1 MTRRKTWRGIVLLG
15 LLALLSWLLARQ
27 PGEQLTLPLVKP
39 DVRLNYALY
48 DFSGRLLDEGGSV
61 NLLIES
67 PVLRNTAESGVG
79 TVESPE
85 IHIQQD
91 DDKWYITAESAII
104 SADREHVSLVGDVF
118 LSKRNE
124 LTDQSLEIATSDV
137 LLVVTPRTAETEA
150 EVEIT
155 QQSDWLRA
163 AGMRL
168 DMINEHYE
176 LLNDVRA
183 HYEIP

>member
-1 MTRRKTWRGIVLLG
+1 MIRRRTWRGILSLG
-15 LLALLSWLLARQ
+15 LLAGLSWLLTRE
-27 PGEQLTLPLVKP
+27 PGEPFTSPLVRP

-48 DFSGRLLDEGGSV
+48 DFSGRLLDAGGSV

-79 TVESPE
+79 AVESPE

-91 DDKWYITAESAII
+91 DDEWYITAESAII
-104 SADREHVSLVGDVF
+104 SADHEHVTLVGDVF
-118 LSKRNE
+118 LSRRNE

-168 DMINEHYE
+168 DMINERYE
-176 LLNDVRA
+176 LLHNVTA

>member
-1 MTRRKTWRGIVLLG
+1 MIRRRTWRGIVLLG
-15 LLALLSWLLARQ
+15 LLAVLTWLLARQ
-27 PGEQLTLPLVKP
+27 PGEPLTSQLARP

-61 NLLIES
+61 NLLMES

-79 TVESPE
+79 SVETPK

-104 SADREHVSLVGDVF
+104 SADREHVTLVGDVF
-118 LSKRNE
+118 LSRRNE
-124 LTDQSLEIATSDV
+124 LTDQLLEITTSDV
-137 LLVVTPRTAETEA
+137 VLDVTPRTAETSA
-150 EVEIT
+150 EVRIT

-176 LLNDVRA
+176 LLNDVTA
-183 HYEIP
+183 HYETP